1 MSLRRI
7 LHTPAVLLSLLTL
20 APTAPSAAEPPQT
33 NVPYVFVAVD
43 SYNVKQT
50 NQFEVTGLLLGEGTP
65 RTILFTASTTSAVDV
80 SQHLS
85 RCDRMAL
92 MAMNK
97 PGAYRFE
104 VVKGIYSYE
113 FSCRLTRTAAIP
125 AP

>member
-20 APTAPSAAEPPQT
+20 APTAWAAEPI
-33 NVPYVFVAVD
+33 VFVAVD

-50 NQFEVTGLLLGEGTP
+50 NQFEVTGLVLGEGTP
-65 RTILFTASTTSAVDV
+65 RTITFFLSTSSSVDV

-85 RCDRMAL
+85 RCDRLAL

-104 VVKGIYSYE
+104 VQRGSSSFE
-113 FSCRLTRTAAIP
+113 LSCRLTRTASIP